1 MATDSYKFEMTG
13 LSAFLIG
20 AVGANGAMG
29 SVLAP
34 YLVKD
39 ATAAF
44 NIAEPTQTDIN
55 IYQSDTA
62 YAVLNGKQP
71 KDFSLEL
78 YGLKYSDLPT
88 FMGGSY
94 VASAVITA
102 TAFVVGTAYTIK
114 SVGTT
119 DFTLIGAASNTIG
132 VVFIATGVG
141 AGTGTAASPDRWN
154 APTTI
159 PVITKSVKLQSKD
172 SLGNTI
178 GLVFPKCQLVGSISG
193 SLSKDDL
200 LGLKLKVVVLA
211 PVDGSG
217 NVLSS
222 WGIDGEVTA
231 A

>member
-1 MATDSYKFEMTG
+1 MATDSFKFEMTG
-13 LSAFLIG
+13 LTTFSIG
-20 AVGANGAMG
+20 AVGANGEMG
-29 SVLAP
+29 GSLTP

-39 ATAAF
+39 ATATF
-44 NIAEPTQTDIN
+44 NIAEPTQTDVN

-78 YGLKYSDLPT
+78 FGLKLSDLPT

-94 VASAVITA
+94 VASQ
-102 TAFVVGTAYTIK
+102 
-114 SVGTT
+114 TT
-119 DFTLIGAASNTIG
+119 
-132 VVFIATGVG
+132 VK
-141 AGTGTAASPDRWN
+141 DRWN

-159 PVITKSVKLQSKD
+159 PVITKSVKLESKD

-178 GLVFPKCQLVGSISG
+178 GLVFPKCQLVASISG

-217 NVLSS
+217 NILSS
-222 WGIDGEVTA
+222 WGIDGESVS
-231 A
+231 

>member
-13 LSAFLIG
+13 LDSFSIG
-20 AVGANGAMG
+20 DVGVDGAMG
-29 SVLAP
+29 ASLTP

-39 ATAAF
+39 TTATF

-78 YGLKYSDLPT
+78 FGLKLSDLPT
-88 FMGGSY
+88 FLGGSY
-94 VASAVITA
+94 VAS
-102 TAFVVGTAYTIK
+102 
-114 SVGTT
+114 
-119 DFTLIGAASNTIG
+119 
-132 VVFIATGVG
+132 VG
-141 AGTGTAASPDRWN
+141 AVPDRWN

-159 PVITKSVKLQSKD
+159 PVVTKSVKLNSKD
-172 SLGNTI
+172 SLGNTVA
-178 GLVFPKCQLVGSISG
+178 LLFPKCQLVGSITG

-211 PVDGSG
+211 PVDGAG

-222 WGIDGEVTA
+222 WGIDGESA